1 MIPRD
6 ASSAEGDKVGAKL
19 RMTFSPLLLLAG
31 GHSLALPGALELGHY
46 PRLVELRGRW
56 RQARDHQPIHRVT
69 LRFETIAGP
78 GEPQRPFRRQRVIAR
93 HSTKP
98 TWTQSLLRLGWCR
111 ERVRVPQ
118 EVTDAAVIEAGAAK
132 RLQRVKTV
140 RELSV
145 VGPCITLGLV
155 LRETG
160 RRISYRD
167 RQGKLKFISRQ
178 HWAVH
183 TEPCT
188 SCPDHPKTKY
198 PDGYWD

>member
-1 MIPRD
+1 M
-6 ASSAEGDKVGAKL
+6 
-19 RMTFSPLLLLAG
+19 
-31 GHSLALPGALELGHY
+31 
-46 PRLVELRGRW
+46 
-56 RQARDHQPIHRVT
+56 T

-178 HWAVH
+178 LSRPPGQAEIHQQTALGGAYRTLHILSRSSEDEIPRWVLGLI
-183 TEPCT
+183 
-188 SCPDHPKTKY
+188 
-198 PDGYWD
+198 PDGRRLTTRTSTRLKPPRTADRVR